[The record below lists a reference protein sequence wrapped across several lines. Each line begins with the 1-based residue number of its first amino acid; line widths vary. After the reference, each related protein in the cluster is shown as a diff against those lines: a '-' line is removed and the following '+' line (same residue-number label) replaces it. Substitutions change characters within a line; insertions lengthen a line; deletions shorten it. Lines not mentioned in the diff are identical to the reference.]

1 MSANEQIKK
10 LELQVKFAWISI
22 MSISFLSCVVDG
34 DSESLDLLIIG
45 MYTAHILYTLYVW
58 RHLATFFNENQ
69 E

>member
-22 MSISFLSCVVDG
+22 TSITFFTVALHGKSAI
-34 DSESLDLLIIG
+34 LDLMIIG

-58 RHLATFFNENQ
+58 RHLAIFFNENQ